1 MAEKHGALLF
11 PPCVAYAMSRAL
23 PSMVVLQNLISTDAG
38 ENWMQGE
45 PLRPSAI
52 DTTVPSVARMYDYFL
67 GGDDNYQSDRDACE
81 QLLKQVP
88 STKVLA
94 VNNRRFLQRVVRL
107 LASEYGVRQFID
119 HGSGLPTQDNVHQV
133 AQAVDPASK
142 VVYVDSDPI
151 VLAHGRALLDENDR
165 TAVIQADMRDTDGIF
180 GHEET
185 RGLIDFS
192 QPVAALFVSVLH
204 CIPDEDDPAGLVRR
218 VAERLVPGS
227 FLVVCQLVS
236 DRPEIRKFVTDF
248 MAEATGGN
256 WGRVR
261 EEREVTEYF
270 TGLEIL
276 EPGLVEV
283 STWRP
288 DSDLAP
294 IQQTDEWI
302 EWGGL
307 ARVG

>member
-1 MAEKHGALLF
+1 MRAE
-11 PPCVAYAMSRAL
+11 S
-23 PSMVVLQNLISTDAG
+23 
-38 ENWMQGE
+38 W
-45 PLRPSAI
+45 RPDAI
-52 DTTVPSVARMYDYFL
+52 DTNVPSVARMYDYFL

-81 QLLKQVP
+81 QLLEQVP

-94 VNNRRFLQRVVRL
+94 VNNRHFLRRVVRM
-107 LASEYGVRQFID
+107 LASEYGIRQFVD

-133 AQAVDPASK
+133 AQAVDPAAR
-142 VVYVDSDPI
+142 VVYVDNDPI
-151 VLAHGRALLDENDR
+151 VLAHGRALLEENDR

-180 GHEET
+180 GHAET
-185 RGLIDFS
+185 QRLIDFE

-218 VAERLVPGS
+218 VAERLAPGS

-248 MAEATGGN
+248 MAEATGGQ

-261 EEREVTEYF
+261 EEREVTAYF
-270 TGLEIL
+270 EGLEIL

-288 DSDLAP
+288 DNDLAP
-294 IQQTDEWI
+294 VQPSDEWL
-302 EWGGL
+302 EWGGVARL
-307 ARVG
+307 A